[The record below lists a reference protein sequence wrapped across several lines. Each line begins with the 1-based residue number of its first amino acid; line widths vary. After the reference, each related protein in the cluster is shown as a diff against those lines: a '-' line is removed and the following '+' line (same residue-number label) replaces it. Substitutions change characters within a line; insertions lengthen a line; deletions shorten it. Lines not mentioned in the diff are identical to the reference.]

1 MDLVCA
7 EIGVCS
13 LSSRAVR
20 YHACGRLLV
29 PIWVCAMHSVENV
42 DVRGYPIPSQNGRAS
57 CSMATLCPRDREIDG
72 HQGPWLAR
80 FELNS
85 NIIRT

>member
-1 MDLVCA
+1 MVGLYACIPDFGEL
-7 EIGVCS
+7 ES
-13 LSSRAVR
+13 AVLGSTLAAR

-57 CSMATLCPRDREIDG
+57 CSMATLCAAMCP
-72 HQGPWLAR
+72 
-80 FELNS
+80 
-85 NIIRT
+85 